1 MTRGRAPAPIR
12 RSVASTSD
20 AAGVPER
27 AAWPLPPGISQRRW
41 SGPARQPPYLQ
52 RLPTRWALGS
62 EISRRRVAHLRHPD
76 QVYELSA
83 DVYDLIHRAQGKDYA
98 AEAAQ
103 VSQEVRARKAD
114 AASLLDVACGTG
126 GHLLHLKDDFSV
138 GGVELDPAMLEVA
151 RRRLPD
157 VALHA
162 GDMRTFDLGRRYD
175 AVTCLFSAVGY
186 MLRREDLDLA
196 MATMAR
202 HLAPGG
208 VLIVEPWFH
217 PDQWFDGHVVA
228 DAANEVDVAVARV
241 SRSTRDGNTSRF
253 EFHYAVARPERVD
266 TFIEPHVMGL
276 WTIEEYRA
284 AMQSTG
290 LAVDHD
296 PVGLIGRGLF
306 IGVAPSD

>member
-1 MTRGRAPAPIR
+1 M
-12 RSVASTSD
+12 
-20 AAGVPER
+20 
-27 AAWPLPPGISQRRW
+27 
-41 SGPARQPPYLQ
+41 GP
-52 RLPTRWALGS
+52 RLG
-62 EISRRRVAHLRHPD
+62 ISRRRVDHLRHPD
-76 QVYELSA
+76 PVYELSA

-103 VSQEVRARKAD
+103 VAHEVRARKAD

-126 GHLLHLKDDFSV
+126 GHLLYLRDDFSV

-151 RRRLPD
+151 RRRLPE
-157 VALHA
+157 AELHA
-162 GDMRTFDLGRRYD
+162 GDMRTFDMGRRYD

-202 HLAPGG
+202 HLVPGG

-253 EFHYAVARPERVD
+253 ED
-266 TFIEPHVMGL
+266 
-276 WTIEEYRA
+276 
-284 AMQSTG
+284 
-290 LAVDHD
+290 
-296 PVGLIGRGLF
+296 
-306 IGVAPSD
+306 

>member
-1 MTRGRAPAPIR
+1 VPPNHGRR
-12 RSVASTSD
+12 RSVRVAPNAGEGAQRANRIVSSD
-20 AAGVPER
+20 FHPV
-27 AAWPLPPGISQRRW
+27 
-41 SGPARQPPYLQ
+41 GPSV
-52 RLPTRWALGS
+52 TGS
-62 EISRRRVAHLRHPD
+62 VIFRRRAAHLRHPD

-83 DVYDLIHRAQGKDYA
+83 AVYDLLHRARGKDYA
-98 AEAAQ
+98 AEAVQ
-103 VSQEVRARKAD
+103 VSREIRARNAD
-114 AASLLDVACGTG
+114 ATSLLDVACGTG
-126 GHLLHLKDDFSV
+126 GHLLHLRNDFSIS
-138 GGVELDPAMLEVA
+138 GVELDPAMLDVA

-157 VALHA
+157 VELHA

-208 VLIVEPWFH
+208 VLVVEPWFH
-217 PDQWFDGHVVA
+217 PDQWFDGHLVA